1 MNKQEKSW
9 VWYDWANSAFSM
21 LDAVVI
27 QIFLYDFV
35 LKNTAQESRALSIF
49 GYASS
54 ISLAVVAVLALILG
68 NIADFKGY
76 KKKFFTSF
84 LIIAVTVTALMGLI
98 PAGMWVG
105 FMVLYILAN
114 VGFSG
119 TNIFY
124 DAFITDV
131 TTNDRMDRIS
141 SLGYGYGYIGGA
153 LASIISIFPYFLA
166 VLGVISVPYEPAM
179 LLKFAFFV
187 TAAWW
192 LLFSLP
198 MIKNAQQIHY
208 VQPRPHPLRSSFKQL
223 AVTMKKI
230 SHYKYAVIFLVA
242 FFFYIDGVHTIIK
255 MASMFGKE
263 LINEANSPIPLNLV
277 LLGTLL
283 LVQFVAFPCAI
294 LFGKLAEKYS
304 AKVMLMVGIAIYTVI
319 TIFAYFIGEWWH
331 FLVLGILVGT
341 SQGGVQ
347 ALSRSVFGRI
357 IPKKHSTEFFGFFSI
372 FGKVSAIIGPFLIAV
387 INDLTGSPRLSI
399 LSLILL
405 FIVGGLLLI
414 RFPMDKAVEA
424 VADEE

>member
-27 QIFLYDFV
+27 QIFLYDYV

-141 SLGYGYGYIGGA
+141 SMGYGYGYIGGA
-153 LASIISIFPYFLA
+153 LASIISILPYFLA
-166 VLGVISVPYEPAM
+166 ALGVISVPYDPAV

-263 LINEANSPIPLNLV
+263 LINEANSPVPINLV

-283 LVQFVAFPCAI
+283 LVQFVAFPFAI
-294 LFGKLAEKYS
+294 LFGRLAEKYS
-304 AKVMLMVGIAIYTVI
+304 AKAMLMVGIAIYTVI